1 MSKAKSTG
9 VFKVLF
15 FVGLFGLVGI
25 GGVAGLAY
33 AGWRLVTAPSADG
46 AGAEAGDARNT
57 ESKNPPGGIV
67 GWLRSADEKLAV
79 ISSAR
84 EARDQQV
91 LENLEGPKRPMLASQ
106 PIAADEQIYQQY
118 IARNDV
124 LVMVEYYADW

>member
-1 MSKAKSTG
+1 MPKAKSTG

-15 FVGLFGLVGI
+15 FVGLFGLMGI

-33 AGWRLVTAPSADG
+33 AGWRLVTAPSASG
-46 AGAEAGDARNT
+46 ADAGDARNT
-57 ESKNPPGGIV
+57 NPKESSGGIV
-67 GWLRSADEKLAV
+67 GWLRSADEKMAV

-84 EARDQQV
+84 EARDQQA
-91 LENLEGPKRPMLASQ
+91 LENLEGPKRPIVASQ
-106 PIAADEQIYQQY
+106 PIAADERIYQQY

>member
-79 ISSAR
+79 LIWKLFWL
-84 EARDQQV
+84 
-91 LENLEGPKRPMLASQ
+91 LECPGLCH
-106 PIAADEQIYQQY
+106 
-118 IARNDV
+118 V
-124 LVMVEYYADW
+124 LVHRRERGLMIPQRGACRPDGLISATFD

>member
-1 MSKAKSTG
+1 MPKAKLPNIL
-9 VFKVLF
+9 KILF
-15 FVGLFGLVGI
+15 LVGFFGLVGI

-46 AGAEAGDARNT
+46 ADAGDARNT
-57 ESKNPPGGIV
+57 ESKESPGGIV
-67 GWLRSADEKLAV
+67 GWLRSADEKMAV

-84 EARDQQV
+84 EARDQQA
-91 LENLEGPKRPMLASQ
+91 LENLEGPKRPIVASQ
-106 PIAADEQIYQQY
+106 PIAADERIYQQY